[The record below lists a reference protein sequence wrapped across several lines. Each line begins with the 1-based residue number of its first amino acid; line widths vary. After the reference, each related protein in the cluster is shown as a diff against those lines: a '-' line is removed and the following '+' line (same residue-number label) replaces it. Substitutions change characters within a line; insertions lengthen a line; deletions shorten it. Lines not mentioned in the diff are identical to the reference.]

1 MVRSV
6 SPKPP
11 LDPRKSPAQ
20 ARSIETVR
28 VILEAAAR
36 ILEARGFE
44 GYTTNAVAER
54 AGVSV
59 GSLYQYFPGKD
70 ALTVALI
77 GEETALLVQAL
88 ATARQMASGREAL
101 SLLIGAAVAHQ
112 MRRPVLARLLD
123 EAERRLPP
131 VERETLL
138 RRQAVD
144 VLTAVM
150 GRPDLPA
157 QPNPG
162 SAAEDVLVIVTAL
175 TDAAGMRGETDAGPL
190 AARIAAAVFGYLGLR
205 RP

>member
-6 SPKPP
+6 SPKLP

-112 MRRPVLARLLD
+112 MRRPMLARLLD

-144 VLTAVM
+144 VLT
-150 GRPDLPA
+150 PLW
-157 QPNPG
+157 
-162 SAAEDVLVIVTAL
+162 
-175 TDAAGMRGETDAGPL
+175 AGPTCPPN
-190 AARIAAAVFGYLGLR
+190 RIPVR
-205 RP
+205 RPRTCWSSSPP

>member
-6 SPKPP
+6 SPKLP

-112 MRRPVLARLLD
+112 MRRPCWPGCWTRPSDAC
-123 EAERRLPP
+123 RRSSAKPCCG
-131 VERETLL
+131 V
-138 RRQAVD
+138 RRW
-144 VLTAVM
+144 TC
-150 GRPDLPA
+150 
-157 QPNPG
+157 
-162 SAAEDVLVIVTAL
+162 
-175 TDAAGMRGETDAGPL
+175 
-190 AARIAAAVFGYLGLR
+190 
-205 RP
+205 